1 VLRRLAALGFACS
14 SLAALGACG
23 SSDSGSDTQTIS
35 NAKIPFTFEVPK
47 DFKKTPVSPG
57 SSQGAPPIVAYSLD
71 KLNLIDV
78 RQSATKQL
86 PLDSV
91 ATQITKSL
99 AQLGFAS
106 EQGKREKH
114 GDTDMVVFSVDNKV
128 GGTKT
133 NSTLYFFTG
142 GGGTWEIE
150 CQSTPPKADQVTK
163 ACTTAVDSVKF
174 TK

>member
-1 VLRRLAALGFACS
+1 VLRRLATLGFACS
-14 SLAALGACG
+14 SLAVLGACG
-23 SSDSGSDTQTIS
+23 SSDSGDDAQKVSDT
-35 NAKIPFTFEVPK
+35 KIPFTFEVPK
-47 DFKKTPVSPG
+47 DFKKTPVTPG
-57 SSQGAPPIVAYSLD
+57 SSQGAPPIVAYGLD

-86 PLDSV
+86 PLDSI
-91 ATQITKSL
+91 AAQITKSL
-99 AQLGFAS
+99 AQLGFAN

-114 GDTDMVVFSVDNKV
+114 GDTDMVSFNVDNKV
-128 GGTKT
+128 SGTKT
-133 NSTLYFFTG
+133 TSQLYFFTG

-163 ACTTAVDSVKF
+163 GCTTAVDSVEF